1 MKGPVGIP
9 AISSRGVSVLDPG
22 LTWFPVAEQSS
33 VSDWMMGWMR
43 AAPRNCRLQDP
54 KKLLHH
60 SMLNLG
66 SLVEVTTMVVIVIVV
81 VVAVGSLSSSSSSS
95 VVGGWG
101 SYQGRGRG
109 SDACFRAVVVT
120 VVRVRSL
127 ATRRSDAL

>member
-1 MKGPVGIP
+1 
-9 AISSRGVSVLDPG
+9 
-22 LTWFPVAEQSS
+22 
-33 VSDWMMGWMR
+33 MR

-66 SLVEVTTMVVIVIVV
+66 SLVEVTAMAVIVIVV
-81 VVAVGSLSSSSSSS
+81 VVAVGSLSSSSS

-109 SDACFRAVVVT
+109 SDAGDSGEGSV
-120 VVRVRSL
+120 SGN
-127 ATRRSDAL
+127 ATE